1 MWTIEVDQVSKA
13 FASDRGRVV
22 TADGLTLT
30 AAAGEITA
38 VIGESGCG
46 KTTLLR
52 MIAGLETPDS
62 GSIRFTN
69 PEKPDTAPR
78 ISVVFQEPR
87 LFPWIAVRELPGS
100 EKWGR
105 TDEALKAVRLC
116 DAADAFPKELSG
128 GMAQRAGFARAIAQ
142 SPDILLLDEAFG
154 ALDALTRTVLYQEF
168 QALQSERRMTVLL
181 ITHDVL
187 EAVMLS
193 RTILRLRGGV
203 IDESF
208 AVPFPYPRSLATPG
222 AGDLSH
228 RIYGTF
234 FTGEK
239 EEIK

>member
-1 MWTIEVDQVSKA
+1 MGQRIDVNHENIYYGDFLAVEDVNINIEPNK
-13 FASDRGRVV
+13 V
-22 TADGLTLT
+22 TSF
-30 AAAGEITA
+30 
-38 VIGESGCG
+38 IGPSGCG

-52 MIAGLETPDS
+52 VLAGLRAPDGGTVRVS
-62 GSIRFTN
+62 PGRM
-69 PEKPDTAPR
+69 AC
-78 ISVVFQEPR
+78 VFQEPR
-87 LFPWIAVRELPGS
+87 LFPWMTVRENVSLAVRELPDA
-100 EKWGR
+100 EKWRR
-105 TDEALKAVRLC
+105 TDEALKAVRLS

-168 QALQSERRMTVLL
+168 QALQRERRMTVLL

-193 RTILRLRGGV
+193 RPIMRLRGGV

-222 AGDLSH
+222 AGELSH

-239 EEIK
+239 EDIK

>member
-69 PEKPDTAPR
+69 PEKPDTAPPDFGCL
-78 ISVVFQEPR
+78 SGAA
-87 LFPWIAVRELPGS
+87 LFPWMTVRENVSLAVRELPGS

-154 ALDALTRTVLYQEF
+154 ALDALTRHR
-168 QALQSERRMTVLL
+168 ALS
-181 ITHDVL
+181 
-187 EAVMLS
+187 
-193 RTILRLRGGV
+193 GV
-203 IDESF
+203 
-208 AVPFPYPRSLATPG
+208 PG
-222 AGDLSH
+222 AAERAPDDGASDYARCARS
-228 RIYGTF
+228 RDATARSSGF
-234 FTGEK
+234 AAA
-239 EEIK
+239 

>member
-1 MWTIEVDQVSKA
+1 MRENVS
-13 FASDRGRVV
+13 
-22 TADGLTLT
+22 L
-30 AAAGEITA
+30 
-38 VIGESGCG
+38 
-46 KTTLLR
+46 
-52 MIAGLETPDS
+52 
-62 GSIRFTN
+62 
-69 PEKPDTAPR
+69 
-78 ISVVFQEPR
+78 
-87 LFPWIAVRELPGS
+87 AVRELPDA
-100 EKWGR
+100 ENWGR

-239 EEIK
+239 EEIN

>member
-1 MWTIEVDQVSKA
+1 MLTDALRFHHTMPRYQLPVWHSLSLCSNKTSSYIKIPVKKSPQKNVCDFIVKDIDSDSKLN
-13 FASDRGRVV
+13 FYKSIF
-22 TADGLTLT
+22 LS
-30 AAAGEITA
+30 I
-38 VIGESGCG
+38 S
-46 KTTLLR
+46 LLPKNF
-52 MIAGLETPDS
+52 TPDS

-87 LFPWIAVRELPGS
+87 LFPWMTVRENVSLAVRELPGS

-187 EAVMLS
+187 EAA
-193 RTILRLRGGV
+193 RPET
-203 IDESF
+203 
-208 AVPFPYPRSLATPG
+208 
-222 AGDLSH
+222 
-228 RIYGTF
+228 
-234 FTGEK
+234 
-239 EEIK
+239 